1 METPITIAAKT
12 NNPNKD
18 DVDITVAEDIVILVY
33 LCNYNT
39 NIFFIVIQTI
49 E

>member
-18 DVDITVAEDIVILVY
+18 DVDITVAEDIVVILVCVY
-33 LCNYNT
+33 VCVCMYV
-39 NIFFIVIQTI
+39 FM
-49 E
+49 

>member
-18 DVDITVAEDIVILVY
+18 DVDIIVAEDIVVILVCVFMY
-33 LCNYNT
+33 LCIYV
-39 NIFFIVIQTI
+39 FM
-49 E
+49 